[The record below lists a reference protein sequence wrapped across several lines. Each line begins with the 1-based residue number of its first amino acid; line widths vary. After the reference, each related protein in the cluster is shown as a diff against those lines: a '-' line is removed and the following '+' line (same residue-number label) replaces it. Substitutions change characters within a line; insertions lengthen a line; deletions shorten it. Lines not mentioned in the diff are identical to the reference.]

1 MTAPYRIEAFGPAHD
16 ATAFACGVAALDAYL
31 RTQASQDVR
40 RRASA
45 CYVALDN
52 LVRPTPGK
60 PQVAAYYT
68 LAAAGVA
75 LTELPAALAK
85 RLPRYPSVPVARVG
99 RLAVEL
105 ACQGHRLGAALLA
118 DAVLRTLRS
127 KVAIFALV
135 VDAKDVA
142 AERFY
147 AHHGFERY
155 GVQPRQLILPL
166 ARFKGKT

>member
-1 MTAPYRIEAFGPAHD
+1 MTAPFRIEAFGAAHN
-16 ATAFACGVAALDAYL
+16 AAAFACGVAALDTYL
-31 RTQASQDVR
+31 RTQASQDMR

-52 LVRPTPGK
+52 LLRPTPDN
-60 PQVAAYYT
+60 PQVAGYYT

-75 LTELPAALAK
+75 LTDLPAALAK

-99 RLAVEL
+99 RLAVAL
-105 ACQGHRLGAALLA
+105 ARQRHKLGAALLA
-118 DAVLRTLRS
+118 DAVLRTLQS
-127 KVAIFALV
+127 EVAIFALV
-135 VDAKDVA
+135 VDAKDVL

-155 GVQPRQLILPL
+155 GAVPRQLILPL
-166 ARFKGKT
+166 ARFKVTG

>member
-1 MTAPYRIEAFGPAHD
+1 MTAPFRIEAFGAAHD
-16 ATAFACGVAALDAYL
+16 ATTFACGVVALDSYIRA
-31 RTQASQDVR
+31 QAGQDMR

-45 CYVALDN
+45 CYVALGN
-52 LVRPTPGK
+52 LMRPAPEK
-60 PQVAAYYT
+60 PEVAAYYT

-99 RLAVEL
+99 RLAAGL
-105 ACQGHRLGAALLA
+105 AYQGHKLGAALLA
-118 DAVLRTLRS
+118 DAVLRTLRCE
-127 KVAIFALV
+127 VAIFALV
-135 VDAKDVA
+135 VDAKDDA
-142 AERFY
+142 AESFY

-166 ARFKGKT
+166 ARLQAKT